1 MEDLSDLL
9 KPSENAVEFESD
21 YYIHKVARG
30 ESLWTI
36 SKKEY
41 GDQYAWVVLF
51 WDNEELLNSQD
62 GKLMLGMKLK
72 VRSELWPDVE

>member
-1 MEDLSDLL
+1 MVS
-9 KPSENAVEFESD
+9 SNSVEFESD
-21 YYIHKVARG
+21 YYIHKVTQG

-51 WDNEELLNSQD
+51 WDNEEVLQEND
-62 GKLMLGMKLK
+62 GILRPGMELK
-72 VRSELWPDVE
+72 VRTELWPEF